1 MNADVKNYL
10 KDLKK
15 LAKLSTS
22 RQHAKLT
29 LDEYPFDNQLLT
41 LSSLYRERRR
51 SYLKLGGA
59 FSAKVCSMMRGLS
72 RQDLFKNEIDYTP
85 SYSEMMWFVD
95 HPNDV
100 TEPVEQMLALARFN
114 EISIYHEQ
122 NHRVIWQLL
131 PPAPAEPRDLS
142 RYLNFAESLVVI
154 LDLALG
160 DQLGLQASKVFQRQN
175 LIYRHGGDHPWAQRT
190 KNEYRNYLLAMMC
203 TTYYALE
210 WMHSDDIPQAVD
222 YVLPGQKKINTAS
235 VKRGLELS
243 ELFTRVTN
251 PEWQQRNLKESG
263 LKLKAMHI
271 DSTEDPL
278 YLPEDPL
285 DLEEEFVLARH
296 VFDHYGL

>member
-1 MNADVKNYL
+1 
-10 KDLKK
+10 
-15 LAKLSTS
+15 
-22 RQHAKLT
+22 
-29 LDEYPFDNQLLT
+29 
-41 LSSLYRERRR
+41 
-51 SYLKLGGA
+51 
-59 FSAKVCSMMRGLS
+59 
-72 RQDLFKNEIDYTP
+72 
-85 SYSEMMWFVD
+85 
-95 HPNDV
+95 
-100 TEPVEQMLALARFN
+100 
-114 EISIYHEQ
+114 
-122 NHRVIWQLL
+122 
-131 PPAPAEPRDLS
+131 
-142 RYLNFAESLVVI
+142 
-154 LDLALG
+154 
-160 DQLGLQASKVFQRQN
+160 
-175 LIYRHGGDHPWAQRT
+175 
-190 KNEYRNYLLAMMC
+190 MC

-222 YVLPGQKKINTAS
+222 YVLPGQKKINAAS